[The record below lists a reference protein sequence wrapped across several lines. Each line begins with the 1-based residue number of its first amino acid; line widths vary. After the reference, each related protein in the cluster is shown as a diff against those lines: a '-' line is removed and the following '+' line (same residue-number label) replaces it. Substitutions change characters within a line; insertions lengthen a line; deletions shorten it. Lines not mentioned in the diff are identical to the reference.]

1 MARRSTRTTAQ
12 ATPAEVQHDALLPT
26 QPTKLNRPDTAELE
40 VEALAKVILA
50 REIKPRVG
58 EIRRLAEAVL
68 RKKDRKKAK
77 KALKAAGKGERKLSK
92 IPGRKAKK

>member
-1 MARRSTRTTAQ
+1 MEGKPDK
-12 ATPAEVQHDALLPT
+12 PA
-26 QPTKLNRPDTAELE
+26 RPDTTVLDI
-40 VEALAKVILA
+40 EALAKVILA

-77 KALKAAGKGERKLSK
+77 KALKAAGKGNRKLSK
-92 IPGRKAKK
+92 IPARKPKK